1 MKKLKQYMQPCC
13 LKTVTVLL
21 ERDFLEGSVNK
32 NLSVKTTEQEVKEYD
47 FSNSGLGNQGTGF
60 NSSWD

>member
-1 MKKLKQYMQPCC
+1 MKKKHYTQPCF
-13 LKTVTVLL
+13 LKIVTVLL

-32 NLSVKTTEQEVKEYD
+32 NLTVKTTEQEVKEYD
-47 FSNSGLGNQGTGF
+47 FSNNGLGNQGTGF